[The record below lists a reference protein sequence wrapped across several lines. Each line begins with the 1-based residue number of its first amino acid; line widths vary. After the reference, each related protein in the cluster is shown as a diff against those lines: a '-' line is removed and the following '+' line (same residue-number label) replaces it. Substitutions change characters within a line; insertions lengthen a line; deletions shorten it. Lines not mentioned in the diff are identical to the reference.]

1 MSSRGGPFDDVLIGL
16 VATAYDEV
24 FGEID
29 LDRWHLIDNSA
40 LSVDET
46 VQRIIQVASDARR

>member
-24 FGEID
+24 FAEID
-29 LDRWHLIDNSA
+29 LTCWQVIDNSNLNVA
-40 LSVDET
+40 ET
-46 VQRIIQVASDARR
+46 VERIIQVATDAQH